1 MGGDR
6 RAVALQRHSWPWSVS
21 ERWRAHAGMVLV
33 MLAYSGYHVLTK
45 SVLNVGMNQVVFC
58 VYRDLLALLVLAPVA
73 FLRERRVRPPVTPQL
88 LASFALLGFTGL
100 YGNPLLFLVGLQYT
114 NASYAAAFQ
123 PSIPVLTFLLAAI
136 AGVEAINIFTKDGIL
151 KVIGTVVCV
160 SGAILMAL
168 YRGPSLIGLTRSNSM
183 PNAWTSTPYPAPNW
197 LASALLEYGV
207 ETWHLGV
214 LCLIGNCL
222 LVAVYLVIQAP
233 VMIKYPASLS
243 VTACSYFFATIFMV
257 LTGVS
262 ATNGLHEWVL
272 TKTEIIAVLY
282 AGIVASCLS
291 YSIMTWANKVLG
303 PSLVALYNPLQ
314 PAFSTAL
321 STIFLGDP
329 IYIGSIIGGVSIIV
343 GLYLVIWARYNEE
356 RRAPMDGY
364 LDPLIVG
371 NPRIPKTQ
379 ESSFI

>member
-1 MGGDR
+1 
-6 RAVALQRHSWPWSVS
+6 
-21 ERWRAHAGMVLV
+21 
-33 MLAYSGYHVLTK
+33 
-45 SVLNVGMNQVVFC
+45 
-58 VYRDLLALLVLAPVA
+58 
-73 FLRERRVRPPVTPQL
+73 
-88 LASFALLGFTGL
+88 
-100 YGNPLLFLVGLQYT
+100 
-114 NASYAAAFQ
+114 
-123 PSIPVLTFLLAAI
+123 
-136 AGVEAINIFTKDGIL
+136 
-151 KVIGTVVCV
+151 
-160 SGAILMAL
+160 MAL

-207 ETWHLGV
+207 QTWHLGV

-371 NPRIPKTQ
+371 NPRIPETQ
-379 ESSFI
+379 ESSLNDQ

>member
-1 MGGDR
+1 
-6 RAVALQRHSWPWSVS
+6 
-21 ERWRAHAGMVLV
+21 MVFV
-33 MLAYSGYHVLTK
+33 MLAYGGYHVLTK

-58 VYRDLLALLVLAPVA
+58 VYRDLLTFAVLAPVA
-73 FLRERRVRPPVTPQL
+73 FLRERRVRPSVTPQL

-100 YGNPLLFLVGLQYT
+100 YGNPLLFLVGLRYT

-136 AGVEAINIFTKDGIL
+136 VGVEAINIFTRDGIL

-168 YRGPSLIGLTRSNSM
+168 YRGPSLIGLVRSM
-183 PNAWTSTPYPAPNW
+183 PNAWTTTPYPDPNW
-197 LASALLEYGV
+197 FTSAVLEYGI

-214 LCLIGNCL
+214 LCLLGNCL
-222 LVAVYLVIQAP
+222 LVAVYLVIQ
-233 VMIKYPASLS
+233 
-243 VTACSYFFATIFMV
+243 
-257 LTGVS
+257 
-262 ATNGLHEWVL
+262 
-272 TKTEIIAVLY
+272 
-282 AGIVASCLS
+282 GIVASCLS
-291 YSIMTWANKVLG
+291 YSIMTWANKILG

-329 IYIGSIIGGVSIIV
+329 IYIGSIIGGISIIV

-356 RRAPMDGY
+356 QRAPMDGY
-364 LDPLIVG
+364 LDPLIVD

-379 ESSFI
+379 ENSFI